1 MQNTHAKDQHKTP
14 TMRDTNAE
22 HQHKT
27 PTVDPHAATDNSV
40 TSRPGKCAS
49 DSHCSFKP
57 KVSKPRQCQ
66 AIALRIQ
73 LQGQDSVELQVV
85 VF

>member
-1 MQNTHAKDQHKTP
+1 MQDTNAKDQHKTP
-14 TMRDTNAE
+14 TMQDTNAE
-22 HQHKT
+22 DQHKT

-49 DSHCSFKP
+49 DSHRLFKP

-66 AIALRIQ
+66 AMLRIQ
-73 LQGQDSVELQVV
+73 LQGQDLVEPQVV